1 MLTVSFPQIAKADGA
16 VSSAAVL
23 TTRYVRVRSASLSNA
38 LPITCTAPPARQSE
52 TVRLT
57 KVRADSE
64 LLADVEHVDSA
75 RMVPAAIEAED
86 ELLRLEVRRDAQRI
100 LEPVE

>member
-1 MLTVSFPQIAKADGA
+1 VEYALLTVSFPKLETANGA
-16 VSSAAVL
+16 ESNAAVL
-23 TTRYVRVRSASLSNA
+23 TARYVRDRSKPLSDA

-57 KVRADSE
+57 KVRVDSE
-64 LLADVEHVDSA
+64 LLADLEHVDSA

-86 ELLRLEVRRDAQRI
+86 ELLRLEVRRD
-100 LEPVE
+100 V